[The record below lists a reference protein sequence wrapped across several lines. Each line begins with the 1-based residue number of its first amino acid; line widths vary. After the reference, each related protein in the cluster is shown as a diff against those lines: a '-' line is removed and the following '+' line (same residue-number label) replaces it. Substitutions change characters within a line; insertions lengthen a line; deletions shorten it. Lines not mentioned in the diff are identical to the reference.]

1 MMQNDLRMVC
11 SWLRIITLYLLKKNS
26 SCNQLCSTK
35 THIKHHQS
43 HQPNSTLL
51 TVRKE
56 HLAMDKNLTKWGPQT
71 IAKLGNS
78 SNFTMV
84 YGRYNEL
91 VNGVYKPTCNWGA
104 SHCSNLSI
112 RKCHLPTT
120 NSSVPR
126 PWWLMHQSH
135 STDFTGSTPLE
146 SMFAST
152 LWQPITKHGNIIFR
166 IHTWC
171 CFFKVSIYSACSYD
185 FPRFTHM
192 FPMFVP

>member
-1 MMQNDLRMVC
+1 
-11 SWLRIITLYLLKKNS
+11 
-26 SCNQLCSTK
+26 
-35 THIKHHQS
+35 
-43 HQPNSTLL
+43 
-51 TVRKE
+51 
-56 HLAMDKNLTKWGPQT
+56 
-71 IAKLGNS
+71 
-78 SNFTMV
+78 MV

-120 NSSVPR
+120 NSSVSR

-185 FPRFTHM
+185 FPIFTHM
-192 FPMFVP
+192 FPMFVPYQPPFSMGTSKPSARPGASTTMVMAVNMATMPAALAKTSSPAASFKAWMHPWLFPESLEILHQQKHNDLASMSSCLVHL